1 MKKLL
6 FALLLFTSIAVG
18 AEELKTECSNSLI
31 NDNVASHQGCC
42 SHHKGVC
49 GCGGYR
55 LLCCDGTLSPSCECF
70 KEDKK
75 EETIQ
80 LQEVKTGDEA

>member
-6 FALLLFTSIAVG
+6 LALLLFTSIAVG
-18 AEELKTECSNSLI
+18 AEELKTECSNLLI
-31 NDNVASHQGCC
+31 KDSIASYQGCC

-75 EETIQ
+75 DEIIQ
-80 LQEVKTGDEA
+80 LQEVNTGDDA